1 MHYVYLVISVISEA
15 VGYSALNA
23 SQQFSKLW
31 PCLLVIAGFAGSF
44 YFLTLVLKTLPMG
57 ITYALA
63 SALGI
68 IVVALAGILFFG
80 QTLDLAAVI
89 GLGFIVTGMVIINAF
104 SNMALH

>member
-1 MHYVYLVISVISEA
+1 M
-15 VGYSALNA
+15 
-23 SQQFSKLW
+23 
-31 PCLLVIAGFAGSF
+31 IAGFAGSF

>member
-31 PCLLVIAGFAGSF
+31 PSLLVIAGFAGSF

-68 IVVALAGILFFG
+68 IVVALAGVLFFG

-89 GLGFIVTGMVIINAF
+89 GLGFIITGMVIINAF

>member
-31 PCLLVIAGFAGSF
+31 PSLLVIAGFAGSF